1 MSSRFLFDFF
11 VGGMAV
17 AAVWAIVALLL
28 IRLFRLNDPRGQA
41 IILVIALV
49 AGFIGRARLAVGLE
63 WVVVA
68 GSILLALI
76 LLLRDVIVYK
86 HCMRAFR
93 GSCVNDRRV
102 ESIAETIAARFF
114 IRCPSLLIS
123 EKAMQP
129 CTSGFFNPVIVLPA
143 KLADSLSDRE
153 LSALLAHEMAHIR
166 RRDFVSKWA
175 LLLLTRMSWL
185 NPVATGL
192 YRRIAL
198 EIECASDKL
207 AARVTGLPGTL
218 ARTLVKTNRL
228 VKSDLTDRADYLMV
242 GACSS
247 LETRVEAL
255 ARDGETRRSCVL
267 KIGAILFAMGP
278 TCFEI
283 APLWLRL
290 TS

>member
-1 MSSRFLFDFF
+1 MSRFLFDFF
-11 VGGMAV
+11 LGGIAV

-28 IRLFRLNDPRGQA
+28 IRLFRLTDPRGQA
-41 IILVIALV
+41 IILVIALL
-49 AGFIGRARLAVGLE
+49 AGFIGRTRLAVGFE
-63 WVVVA
+63 WIVLA
-68 GSILLALI
+68 ASISLALI
-76 LLLRDVIVYK
+76 FLLRDIVLYK
-86 HCMRAFR
+86 SFMRAFR
-93 GSCVNDRRV
+93 DACVSDRRV
-102 ESIAETIAARFF
+102 EAIARTLATRFS
-114 IRCPSLLIS
+114 IRCPNLLIS
-123 EKAMQP
+123 EAASQP
-129 CTSGFFNPVIVLPA
+129 CTSGFFKPVIILPA

-166 RRDFVSKWA
+166 RRDFISKWA

-192 YRRIAL
+192 YRRIGL
-198 EIECASDKL
+198 ELECASDKL

-228 VKSDLTDRADYLMV
+228 IKSDIPAGADHLMV

-247 LETRVEAL
+247 LETRVGAL
-255 ARDGETRRSCVL
+255 ARNCETRRGCVL
-267 KIGAILFAMGP
+267 KIGAILLAMWP